1 MEIESI
7 MLYTCYEINIVLRH
21 RTLGDD
27 ETLCAIKSQEKI
39 TCVAFLRSDCCAAGK
54 NFRKHFHLLSVEK
67 HRTYLTR
74 VYRLWRVGECRDDNM
89 I

>member
-21 RTLGDD
+21 RALGDD
-27 ETLCAIKSQEKI
+27 ETLCAVKSQEEI

-54 NFRKHFHLLSVEK
+54 NFENIFI
-67 HRTYLTR
+67 YF
-74 VYRLWRVGECRDDNM
+74 RLRSTEH